1 MTTKMLQVG
10 DIVRINEPT
19 KQDIEDMEFEGCGY
33 TFKDVVGRLAVV
45 TRVECAEHTIVQLV
59 TCTEDYEF
67 QLSDTRQLYWSSGIW
82 TVTSHLSLVRESVL
96 RTYILSE
103 EIPKPLTSK
112 PLPHQNYRSEH
123 CCRYCICGTE
133 PYPYH
138 VPHRKRGYRMV
149 RGACGCV
156 HKTLFH
162 YILKGEPHDT
172 AISGW
177 RHCSRT

>member
-112 PLPHQNYRSEH
+112 PLPLVETHVSEPIYIDDIKTIEANIVVDIVSVGPNH
-123 CCRYCICGTE
+123 IRIMFLTE
-133 PYPYH
+133 SADTEWYE
-138 VPHRKRGYRMV
+138 VPADAFIKHRF
-149 RGACGCV
+149 
-156 HKTLFH
+156 TTF
-162 YILKGEPHDT
+162 
-172 AISGW
+172 
-177 RHCSRT
+177 

>member
-33 TFKDVVGRLAVV
+33 TFKDQIGKLAVV

-103 EIPKPLTSK
+103 GIPCSSPKARTPNGTRC
-112 PLPHQNYRSEH
+112 PQMRS
-123 CCRYCICGTE
+123 
-133 PYPYH
+133 
-138 VPHRKRGYRMV
+138 
-149 RGACGCV
+149 
-156 HKTLFH
+156 
-162 YILKGEPHDT
+162 
-172 AISGW
+172 
-177 RHCSRT
+177 